1 MPPCSLWEQ
10 RFLAIFVR
18 SRRKTPHLAL
28 DRAVVVPDG
37 KEIVTSDAVVNNVGV
52 GLATILSFAHGAPSR
67 VDGITMT
74 DNRDFL
80 NCAEQPLALLLRRA
94 GVEPMLPGGTPEKV
108 LSEPVCI
115 VEVSRIDCHLNRANA
130 QSANLVEF
138 ASVTPAFDTSTTVG
152 RLTCG
157 VFATLVQWEKEMSFE
172 DEPLEYSVISCKFDD
187 TPVTRFMRN
196 TILALLEFVREQGD
210 EYMARCELLLHGV
223 DPQRNGAQ

>member
-1 MPPCSLWEQ
+1 MNTSLNAGNGSKSSNDTDFTMCAAYIRTGVSGEVDDCMSMAQQKSRLETYASEKGWTICEWYKDKGFSGLTVERPALKQ
-10 RFLAIFVR
+10 LMADAEKHCFDRVLVVQIDRLTLRMADFSTMITKLA
-18 SRRKTPHLAL
+18 AL
-28 DRAVVVPDG
+28 S
-37 KEIVTSDAVVNNVGV
+37 I
-52 GLATILSFAHGAPSR
+52 
-67 VDGITMT
+67 
-74 DNRDFL
+74 
-80 NCAEQPLALLLRRA
+80 
-94 GVEPMLPGGTPEKV
+94 
-108 LSEPVCI
+108 
-115 VEVSRIDCHLNRANA
+115 
-130 QSANLVEF
+130 EF